1 MGAMNE
7 EIDSLTAEL
16 RGASVSQTGSRE
28 YHTGQLWGRD
38 VVLAF
43 SRWGKVA
50 AATTATSLIVKHEV
64 SAILFTGVAGGIDPS
79 LRVGDVIVGSRFYH
93 HDMDARP
100 IFERHEI
107 PLLGTRALLADE
119 QLQAGLL
126 AASERFLGRVEEHIA
141 PETLRSFGI
150 DRPRVAPGEIASGD
164 RFFASKADA
173 AELRERLPL
182 VRCVEMEGAA
192 VAQVCHE
199 HGVPFAVLR
208 TISDAADDSA
218 PVDFLRFLRAV
229 ASAYSHGI
237 LREYLEGRSTTAPA
251 AAASSPVS

>member
-1 MGAMNE
+1 MSIKIGIMGAMNE
-7 EIDSLTAEL
+7 EIDSLTHEL
-16 RGASVSQTGSRE
+16 TGATVTRAGSRE
-28 YHTGQLWGRD
+28 YHTGQLWGHD

-50 AATTATSLIVKHEV
+50 AATTATSLLVKHEV
-64 SAILFTGVAGGIDPS
+64 SAILFTGVAGGIDPE
-79 LRVGDVIVGSRFYH
+79 LRVGDVIVGSRFYQ

-100 IFERHEI
+100 LFERHEI

-119 QLQAGLL
+119 VLQADLL
-126 AASERFLGRVEEHIA
+126 AASTRFLARVEEHIP

-150 DRPRVAPGEIASGD
+150 DRPRVAAGEIASGD
-164 RFFASKADA
+164 RFFASRGDTI
-173 AELRERLPL
+173 ELRERLPL

-199 HGVPFAVLR
+199 HDTPFAVLR

-218 PVDFLRFLRAV
+218 PVDFLRFLRTV
-229 ASAYSHGI
+229 ASAYSLGI
-237 LREYLEGRSTTAPA
+237 LREYFRG
-251 AAASSPVS
+251 